1 VSIEPLG
8 LMEEKLL
15 CIKKRERLTFLDMID
30 IVSLRS
36 GEIKSQKR
44 YIDTLIEEKYGGRTK
59 EGKLF

>member
-1 VSIEPLG
+1 
-8 LMEEKLL
+8 
-15 CIKKRERLTFLDMID
+15 MID